1 MIVPADPAALS
12 DVVEGLV
19 AKGWLPIPLK
29 HGQKEPAQGV
39 RWRARTFAGSDFK
52 RMSEWQGP
60 LGIGIRLDNLVAID
74 IDADDPG
81 EAARLTHLAQGFL
94 GETPAVRIGREPRRI
109 LLYRTAP
116 GVTIPY
122 WQR

>member
-1 MIVPADPAALS
+1 MERQNIL
-12 DVVEGLV
+12 G
-19 AKGWLPIPLK
+19 
-29 HGQKEPAQGV
+29 
-39 RWRARTFAGSDFK
+39 RDFT
-52 RMSEWQGP
+52 RIQERHGP
-60 LGIGIRLDNLVAID
+60 LGIAIRLDNLVAID

-116 GVTIPY
+116 GATIPY
-122 WQR
+122 WQRLACSTS